1 MLGKITKRYISS
13 KYPPRG
19 NNLDRIRNIVLNS
32 TKPRASNAERNDNAS
47 QPTSHRIP
55 STKVE
60 PAETEQGGGRH
71 LKPIIPE
78 WIHLN
83 ETYNQHY
90 RTATNTELNN
100 INHFF
105 NTAEI
110 KFEWSVSD
118 FKSIPSEIVKS
129 KFNDMENSSHSL
141 NGKASVGIN
150 LGTQG
155 KPKKMYPG
163 KTSIPFELINGL
175 PEIAFLGR
183 SNAGKSTILNNLLTR
198 LSETKLCAAA
208 KVSSKPGFTR
218 TLNCFNIGNKFRLVD
233 TPGYGYGSTH
243 SQGDL
248 TMEYLQGRDELK
260 RCFILVSAKE
270 GLTELDLEIM
280 GFLQDIGR
288 PFEVVFTKMDKVK
301 RLEEL
306 KDGIS
311 ESGILEYA
319 TLPKLIFTNSKT
331 TRSCPRRYG
340 MDLLRY
346 TIFESCGLLRI

>member
-1 MLGKITKRYISS
+1 MLGEIAKRYISS
-13 KYPPRG
+13 KHPRG
-19 NNLDRIRNIVLNS
+19 NDLDRIRNIVLNS
-32 TKPRASNAERNDNAS
+32 TKPKASNAD
-47 QPTSHRIP
+47 QPTSCRKIP
-55 STKVE
+55 STKVDLVK
-60 PAETEQGGGRH
+60 TGQGGRRY
-71 LKPIIPE
+71 LRPVIPE

-90 RTATNTELNN
+90 RMATNAEINN

-129 KFNDMENSSHSL
+129 KFNDMENPSHSL
-141 NGKASVGIN
+141 RTKSRKETN
-150 LGTQG
+150 LGPRG
-155 KPKKMYPG
+155 KSQRLYPG
-163 KTSIPFELINGL
+163 RTSVPFELINGL

-260 RCFILVSAKE
+260 RCFILVSAND
-270 GLTELDLEIM
+270 GFTELDLEIM
-280 GFLQDIGR
+280 GFLRDIGR

-301 RLEEL
+301 NLEEL
-306 KDGIS
+306 KTGIS

-319 TLPKLIFTNSKT
+319 TLPKLIFTNSRT